1 MHFKTNGQDNPIAV
15 IDEYELHNLL
25 CTAQQTFLSQII
37 EEGSELEEIML
48 DTCGMVS
55 KYEIV
60 PKKPELFSAP
70 LARAWEDRLSML
82 ITLMQLLDSRIHT
95 DAEYTC

>member
-37 EEGSELEEIML
+37 LEGSELEEEML
-48 DTCGMVS
+48 DNCGMVS

-60 PKKPELFSAP
+60 PQKPELFSDN
-70 LARAWEDRLSML
+70 LCRAWEDRLRCL
-82 ITLMQLLDSRIHT
+82 ITLMALLDGKIHE